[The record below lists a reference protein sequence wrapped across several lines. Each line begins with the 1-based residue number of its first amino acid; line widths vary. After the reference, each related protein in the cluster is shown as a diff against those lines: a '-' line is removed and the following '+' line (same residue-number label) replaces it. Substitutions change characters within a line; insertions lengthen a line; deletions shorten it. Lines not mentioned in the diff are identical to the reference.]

1 MMATQPEDTSTTDL
15 FDSALSENIGHTLHF
30 GETGAGKT
38 VWSVAESVSRIRTF
52 RARRKLFPSDGTSRD
67 TSACELRGTRH
78 QDPSKRTRWGGK

>member
-1 MMATQPEDTSTTDL
+1 MMAKQPEDTSTTDL

-67 TSACELRGTRH
+67 TSACELCGTRH
-78 QDPSKRTRWGGK
+78 QDPSKRTRWGSK

>member
-52 RARRKLFPSDGTSRD
+52 RARRKLFPSDGASRD
-67 TSACELRGTRH
+67 TSACELCGTHH
-78 QDPSKRTRWGGK
+78 QDPSKRTRWGSK